1 MKRQFNMMSNIP
13 KALQEFLSYVNA
25 GKNMMTVA
33 DVRKAMDAM
42 ARMFSLPKLKLPVVE
57 DSFVS
62 AEEHEIPVRIYHPN
76 PKETL
81 PLIIYTH
88 GGGHMCGGLDSHDA
102 SCRRIA
108 KACHCALLA
117 VDYRLTP
124 DFPYPAG
131 LEDCIAVFQSRAE
144 LLQDF
149 KIDTNQVILAGD
161 SAGANLA
168 ISVCHKM
175 KWQGDASIH
184 GLVLI
189 YPSTDFNIRHDSIDR
204 YGKGFMITKEKIA
217 WYFDHYLP
225 NIQDRTKA
233 SPLHFDH
240 LNLLPATYIAVAEF
254 DPLHDEGVEFAA
266 RLESLKVPV
275 TLQEFPGMIHAFM
288 QLERVVPNQVSQL
301 MASIG
306 TFVRRNV
313 NKSSVTS
320 ST

>member
-1 MKRQFNMMSNIP
+1 MPNNMP
-13 KALQEFLSYVNA
+13 KSLQEFLSYVNA
-25 GKNMMTVA
+25 GKNIMTVA

-42 ARMFSLPKLKLPVVE
+42 VNTFSLPKVKLPVVE

-62 AEEHEIPVRIYHPN
+62 TGEHDIPVRIYHPE

-108 KACHCALLA
+108 KACHCALVA

-131 LEDCIAVFQSRAE
+131 LEDCMAIFENRAV

-149 KIDTNQVILAGD
+149 KINTDNVILAGD
-161 SAGANLA
+161 SAGGNLA
-168 ISVCHKM
+168 ISVCHRM
-175 KWQGDASIH
+175 KQQGDKSIH

-189 YPSTDFNIRHDSIDR
+189 YPSTDFNIQHDSIDR
-204 YGKGFMITKEKIA
+204 YGKDFMITKEKIE

-225 NIQDRTKA
+225 NTQDRTKA
-233 SPLHFDH
+233 SPLHFDN

-266 RLESLKVPV
+266 KLQSLKIPV

-288 QLERVVPNQVSQL
+288 QLEKVVPNQVSQL
-301 MASIG
+301 MESIG